1 MIKSYDKIESEHLT
15 QTCLALKEL
24 KTVKARQH
32 KRQTKIMNSEN
43 APKEIVKSFIDLA
56 SVAKGFINENQ
67 PPSAAQELRR
77 LFPSTS
83 GGRRGQSTELRVGV
97 GELSVSATDATG
109 NTTSFTTPTTKQT
122 IEEIWGSKSA
132 TSKKPRKSNK
142 TTSGK
147 ISHIVKDIFL
157 IPDPSIKIVPRKK
170 KRQDYCINNLVA
182 SAVKFHSMMK
192 EKDIRDEI
200 GRSFPKYD
208 VTNFPELDFLKA
220 VENIFVQPD
229 VKEWDFKTIKHI
241 YGQDPVYIRT
251 WYCLNSK
258 LVSAISR
265 DPFSYSDD
273 DMDQDSEDCETESNK
288 CTGNFSHLK
297 DLI

>member
-1 MIKSYDKIESEHLT
+1 
-15 QTCLALKEL
+15 
-24 KTVKARQH
+24 
-32 KRQTKIMNSEN
+32 MNSEN

-67 PPSAAQELRR
+67 PPSAAQELGR

-147 ISHIVKDIFL
+147 ISLIVKDVFL
-157 IPDPSIKIVPRKK
+157 IPDPSIKIVPRKRRGK
-170 KRQDYCINNLVA
+170 I
-182 SAVKFHSMMK
+182 
-192 EKDIRDEI
+192 II
-200 GRSFPKYD
+200 
-208 VTNFPELDFLKA
+208 
-220 VENIFVQPD
+220 
-229 VKEWDFKTIKHI
+229 
-241 YGQDPVYIRT
+241 
-251 WYCLNSK
+251 
-258 LVSAISR
+258 
-265 DPFSYSDD
+265 
-273 DMDQDSEDCETESNK
+273 
-288 CTGNFSHLK
+288 
-297 DLI
+297 LIIL